1 MSADPN
7 CIFCKIVAGE
17 IPCFK
22 LLEDADTLAFM
33 DINPVNDGH
42 ALIIPKAHYP
52 TVVDIA
58 PEAIAAAARTTRHIA
73 QAVHAALQ
81 PDGINLMQ
89 ANGPGAGQSV
99 EHFHFHV
106 LPRRLG
112 DGLVVNWTPRPGD
125 HGHIA
130 EIAKRIRQHL

>member
-7 CIFCKIVAGE
+7 CIFLQDRRRRDSLLQAAGRHRHA
-17 IPCFK
+17 CFHG
-22 LLEDADTLAFM
+22 L
-33 DINPVNDGH
+33 NPVNDGH

-52 TVVDIA
+52 TVFDIA
-58 PEAIAAAARTTRHIA
+58 PKAIAAAARTTRRIA
-73 QAVHAALQ
+73 QAVNAALQ

-112 DGLVVNWTPRPGD
+112 DGLVVNWTPKPGD
-125 HGHIA
+125 HAHIA
-130 EIAKRIRQHL
+130 EIAERIRQHL